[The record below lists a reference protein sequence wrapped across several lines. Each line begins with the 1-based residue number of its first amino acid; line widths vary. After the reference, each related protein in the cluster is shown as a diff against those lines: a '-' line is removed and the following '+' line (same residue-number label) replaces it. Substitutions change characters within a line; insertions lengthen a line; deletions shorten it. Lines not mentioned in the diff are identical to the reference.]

1 MHSCKTLAT
10 ITTTMYEIKDSE
22 GEFGVIDNLLDK
34 IMDVCQKHRNENRAY
49 AFALIVFDF
58 YDPHI
63 NKILNDEDYFNA
75 LDYTTGKDLT
85 VFFINSD
92 YLSAQSEK
100 AKVTSKIRVEL
111 SVEKVRGAANYSPKY
126 IAEKLLNEQS
136 LPSPS
141 VLFFNV
147 YNNAICDSTIAR
159 LRENEIEKGFNE
171 LIQLMKIAVKSFKEV
186 QGKNRHNNAEI
197 FQLLKRTID
206 SSEYWKNSKSKFDK
220 LMKIKDFLFFW
231 KV

>member
-1 MHSCKTLAT
+1 MLAT

-22 GEFGVIDNLLDK
+22 GEFGVIDTLLDK
-34 IMDVCQKHRNENRAY
+34 ILNTCQKNENRAY

-75 LDYTTGKDLT
+75 LDYATGKELT

-92 YLSAQSEK
+92 YLRVQSEK
-100 AKVTSKIRVEL
+100 AKETSKMRIEL
-111 SVEKVRGAANYSPKY
+111 SIEKVKGATNYSPKY
-126 IAEKLLNEQS
+126 IAEKLLNEES

-147 YNNAICDSTIAR
+147 NNNTICDSTIAR
-159 LRENEIEKGFNE
+159 LRENEIEKGLNE
-171 LIQLMKIAVKSFKEV
+171 LIQLMKTAVKSFENV
-186 QGKNRHNNAEI
+186 QEKNRGNQAEI
-197 FQLLKRTID
+197 FQLLKQTID
-206 SSEYWKNSKSKFDK
+206 SSEYWQNTKSRFDK